1 MCKWNLWKWKWK
13 AWTWKAWK
21 WKYENEKCEMKCQT
35 AIRPQP
41 RSSMKST
48 TEITYESET
57 CYGKQHMTMSNG
69 YKDTADS
76 LMKEK
81 HAKIRSV

>member
-1 MCKWNLWKWKWK
+1 
-13 AWTWKAWK
+13 
-21 WKYENEKCEMKCQT
+21 MKCQT

-48 TEITYESET
+48 TETIYESEA
-57 CYGKQHMTMSNG
+57 CYGKQHVTMSNG
-69 YKDTADS
+69 YKDTTDS

-81 HAKIRSV
+81 HAKIRSVSMKIVNMKMKSVNMKSVNMKSMKMKSVR

>member
-1 MCKWNLWKWKWK
+1 MKV
-13 AWTWKAWK
+13 
-21 WKYENEKCEMKCQT
+21 EHIEM
-35 AIRPQP
+35 
-41 RSSMKST
+41 SNGYKST

-57 CYGKQHMTMSNG
+57 CYGKQHVTMSNG
-69 YKDTADS
+69 YKDTTDS

>member
-1 MCKWNLWKWKWK
+1 
-13 AWTWKAWK
+13 
-21 WKYENEKCEMKCQT
+21 MKCQT

-57 CYGKQHMTMSNG
+57 CYGHESETCHGKQHVTMSNG
-69 YKDTADS
+69 YKDTTDS